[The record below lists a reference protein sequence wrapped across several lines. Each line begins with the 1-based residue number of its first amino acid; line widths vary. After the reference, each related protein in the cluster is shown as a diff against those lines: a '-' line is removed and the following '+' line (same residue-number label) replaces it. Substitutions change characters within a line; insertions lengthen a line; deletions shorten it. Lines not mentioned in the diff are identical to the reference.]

1 MSVRIERQGYVTTVV
16 LSRPAAR
23 NAVDGPTATE
33 LADAFREFEADET
46 ARVAVLWGEGGT
58 FCAGADLK
66 AIGTEYGNRVER
78 DGDGP
83 MGPTRLR
90 LSKPVVAA
98 VAGHAV
104 AGGLELAL
112 WCDLRVA
119 EEDAVFGVFC
129 RRWGV
134 PLIDGGTVRLPRLI
148 GTSRAMDLILTG
160 RAVPAAEAYEMGL
173 ANRLVPTGRA
183 RAEAE
188 ELAAAIADFPSPAC
202 AATARRSSIRR
213 GWSKRRPCVSNS
225 VTAWTCW
232 PRPWRAP
239 PASPRE
245 PGATARSRRS
255 RGATACAVSRLLGAT
270 GSAPT
275 GSASA
280 ETLVTGRQVCRNRA
294 GPVTD
299 VPVSTAG

>member
-1 MSVRIERQGYVTTVV
+1 MPVRTERAGHVTTVV
-16 LSRPAAR
+16 LSRPEAR
-23 NAVDGPTATE
+23 NAVDGPTAAE
-33 LADAFREFEADET
+33 LTAAFRAFEADDT
-46 ARVAVLWGEGGT
+46 ARAAVLWGEGGT

-66 AIGTEYGNRVER
+66 ALGTERANRVVA

-90 LSKPVVAA
+90 LSKPVIAA

-148 GTSRAMDLILTG
+148 GTGRAMDMILTG
-160 RAVPAAEAYEMGL
+160 RPVPAAEALSMGL
-173 ANRLVPTGRA
+173 ANRVVAPGRA

-188 ELAAAIADFPSPAC
+188 ALAGRLAGFPQACLRADRASVLDQEGLDEQAAMAAELRHG
-202 AATARRSSIRR
+202 T
-213 GWSKRRPCVSNS
+213 GV
-225 VTAWTCW
+225 
-232 PRPWRAP
+232 
-239 PASPRE
+239 
-245 PGATARSRRS
+245 
-255 RGATACAVSRLLGAT
+255 LGAALE
-270 GSAPT
+270 GAARFA
-275 GSASA
+275 GGA
-280 ETLVTGRQVCRNRA
+280 GRHGA
-294 GPVTD
+294 FED
-299 VPVSTAG
+299 